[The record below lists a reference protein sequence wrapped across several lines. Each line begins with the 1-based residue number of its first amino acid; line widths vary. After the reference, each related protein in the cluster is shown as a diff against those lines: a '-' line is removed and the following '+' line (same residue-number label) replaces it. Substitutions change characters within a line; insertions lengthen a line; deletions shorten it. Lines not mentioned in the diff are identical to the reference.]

1 MNKYKPLYSVKT
13 NSDGKKVAVFDKP
26 FVFHCNCPGI
36 VTNVMALINDSGV
49 GSMPVVALSSS
60 KVLKDYVTTL
70 GVYEHY
76 TSIIKKYGVI
86 VNPLTG
92 VYRDIGTDYKR
103 VSIDKNL
110 SNEQK
115 QEERDKI
122 LQSIRDIYNGN

>member
-86 VNPLTG
+86 VNPLTSEMLN
-92 VYRDIGTDYKR
+92 IGGIYKK
-103 VSIDKNL
+103 IYKDKTL
-110 SNEQK
+110 SNEQR
-115 QEERDKI
+115 QEKRNEL
-122 LQSIRDIYNGN
+122 LQNIRDIYNGN